1 MIKLKP
7 IALAAMG
14 CGLLSACSAP
24 PPSRPLALQ
33 PVVRGDMPGNQAA
46 SWNRLARFHHER
58 GQLALALGA
67 YAQSLALDS
76 NQLEARNAVAVI
88 EAQRGD
94 LELARKALVALVNDY
109 PGEAQPHTNLGY
121 VLYLMGD
128 NAGASQVLRRAMALG
143 AGPKAFQNLQL
154 AEAAM
159 GRKPGADDVQ
169 LAAEQAAQRAAAQ
182 PAPAP
187 AAAPAVAAAPSVVPA
202 AAPVAAAA
210 ATSVLPSA
218 APVAAAAVPAVAA
231 RPAPV
236 VAAPS
241 VVAQAAPA
249 TAPATVIAA
258 APVEAA
264 AAPAPA
270 PVMPASPVRTMAAP
284 LAAAPLAAA
293 KPALGNALP
302 DAPNVARGTP
312 QQLTVLP
319 SSREIA
325 NHMELIKLSPN
336 VYELKARVAADPV
349 AAQPAPAAPVVAAA
363 APKPAAQAVAKAE
376 KVRMARLEVSNGNG
390 VNGMARRFRNLLGQM
405 GIPVERLS
413 NDKPYKQVAT
423 TIQYSPG
430 FEKQAA
436 SLQKALQGK
445 AQLASKQLAASD
457 VRLVLGK
464 DARVS
469 LTAATEAA
477 GLSLVAMQEDSN
489 N

>member
-1 MIKLKP
+1 M
-7 IALAAMG
+7 
-14 CGLLSACSAP
+14 
-24 PPSRPLALQ
+24 Q

-67 YAQSLALDS
+67 YAQSLALDA

-94 LELARKALVALVNDY
+94 LESARKALVALVNDY

-121 VLYLMGD
+121 VMYLMGD

-159 GRKPGADDVQ
+159 GKAPSAEDAQ
-169 LAAEQAAQRAAAQ
+169 LAAAHTAPRAAAQ
-182 PAPAP
+182 PAAAPATAPAP
-187 AAAPAVAAAPSVVPA
+187 AAAAPSVVPLAAPATASTGSTPSA
-202 AAPVAAAA
+202 AAPAAQAA
-210 ATSVLPSA
+210 PAAPSA
-218 APVAAAAVPAVAA
+218 AAMPAAT
-231 RPAPV
+231 

-241 VVAQAAPA
+241 VAPA
-249 TAPATVIAA
+249 SAATVAAVAPAVVAVTAPVAT
-258 APVEAA
+258 
-264 AAPAPA
+264 PAPA
-270 PVMPASPVRTMAAP
+270 MPTIPVRKMAAP
-284 LAAAPLAAA
+284 LEAAPLAAA
-293 KPALGNALP
+293 KPVPIQVVP
-302 DAPNVARGTP
+302 DTPNVTRSAP
-312 QQLTVLP
+312 EQLTVLP

-325 NHMELIKLSPN
+325 SHMELVKLNAN

-349 AAQPAPAAPVVAAA
+349 MAAAPVVAV
-363 APKPAAQAVAKAE
+363 APKPALQAVPKAE

-390 VNGMARRFRNLLGQM
+390 VTGMARRFRSLLGQM

-445 AQLASKQLAASD
+445 AQLTSKQLAASD